1 MTTIFIFT
9 KYSSADP
16 KIFEALTT
24 LVGGEIACVDTNVL
38 SPLWNH
44 MNFELAYDKSLQKF
58 IPLYD
63 YFLSPQ
69 TIKKSKIK
77 NDLDHIQRIAIKFH
91 PSKDYTVTSK
101 RLFDYHDL
109 EKHNLENEGYKVID
123 IPEYKWKEVKNSNE
137 SVHVEFIENLFR
149 EQKIF
154 KMSKLLF
161 T

>member
-1 MTTIFIFT
+1 M
-9 KYSSADP
+9 
-16 KIFEALTT
+16 
-24 LVGGEIACVDTNVL
+24 VGGDVGCVDTNVL

-44 MNFELAYDKSLQKF
+44 MNFELALDKSSQKF
-58 IPLYD
+58 IPLSE

-77 NDLDHIQRIAIKFH
+77 NEPEHIQHIAIKFH
-91 PSKDYTVTSK
+91 PLKDYTVTTK
-101 RLFDYHDL
+101 RLLDYHDL

-137 SVHVEFIENLFR
+137 SVHVEFLENLFR

-154 KMSKLLF
+154 KMSKYLF